1 MTKLYLIRHAEAE
14 GNLYRR
20 VHGQYNSLITDNGY
34 RQIKALEARFQEIPI
49 DVVYSSDLFRTMTTA
64 QAIYKPKNLPLHTR
78 RDLREIDLGDWEDRS
93 FAGVDR
99 RDHAR
104 MKLFHHTSP
113 LFQAPNGESF
123 LQIRQRGVAALRDI
137 AAHHPNQ
144 TVAVFAHGTII
155 RNTLAELRGLGLEET
170 SQIGHSDNTAV
181 SLLEFEGHDIRIV
194 FSDDNSHLTPE
205 ISTLAQQ
212 HWWNK
217 DSKKRDINLWFAPAA
232 LDGIR
237 DQALYRRCQ
246 EETWQALYGS
256 LAQYDGE
263 APLQKALHQWDKAP
277 GTLSIAMADSAP
289 VGLLQ
294 LDFDAGQGTDRGDI
308 AFLYLLPEH
317 RGNNLGIQ
325 LVGKAVSLYRPMG
338 RQYLRLLCP
347 QENTAALRFCE
358 KFGFRTVETLPG
370 GRTQLHKLE
379 KYIGYGVPDYGVPD
393 YGVPGEGTQG
403 ERV

>member
-20 VHGQYNSLITDNGY
+20 VHGQYDSLITDNGY
-34 RQIKALEARFQEIPI
+34 RQIKALEARFQDIPI
-49 DVVYSSDLFRTMTTA
+49 DAVYSSDLFRTMTTA
-64 QAIYKPKNLPLHTR
+64 RAIYKPKGLPLHTR

-123 LQIRQRGVAALRDI
+123 LQLRQRGVAALRDI
-137 AAHHPNQ
+137 AARHPDQ
-144 TVAVFAHGTII
+144 TVAVFAHGTLI
-155 RNTLAELRGLGLEET
+155 RNTLAEIRGLGLEET

-181 SLLEFEGHDIRIV
+181 SLLAFEGRDIRIV
-194 FSDDNSHLTPE
+194 FSDDNTHLTPE

-232 LDGIR
+232 LDGLR

-263 APLQKALHQWDKAP
+263 AQLQEALRQWEKAP
-277 GTLSIAMADSAP
+277 STLSIAMADSTP

-294 LDFDAGQGTDRGDI
+294 LNFDAGRETARDADRGEI
-308 AFLYLLPEH
+308 TFLYLLPEH
-317 RGNNLGIQ
+317 RGNRLGIQ

-347 QENTAALRFCE
+347 WENTAALRFCE

-370 GRTQLHKLE
+370 GRTQLCKLE
-379 KYIGYGVPDYGVPD
+379 KYIGYGVPGDGA
-393 YGVPGEGTQG
+393 QG